1 MSYHVDLSFTAVE
14 SREEAMDLG
23 VRFSRM
29 VAESPYADKLIHD
42 NIHYA
47 ARQCYGDESGNALRG
62 WLYSLFNVRLWYWP
76 QYKLAAIIG
85 GDWPDACM
93 EEFGL
98 QRHEFQDGCDQDYE
112 FESWPDMEFFQK
124 EIAKAKMMELDQEE
138 YDGCD
143 EGYARRSALYK
154 NIYDTLGLLDW
165 ELDNQTMKFEQM
177 AFSGIYR
184 PIQMLM
190 LSTKTRAYM
199 RKWDAGM
206 RKLMEDI
213 DSGIENT

>member
-1 MSYHVDLSFTAVE
+1 MSYHVDLSFKAVE

-42 NIHYA
+42 NICYA
-47 ARQCYGDESGNALRG
+47 IRQCSGDESGNALRG
-62 WLYSLFNVRLWYWP
+62 WLCSLFNVRLWYWP
-76 QYKLAAIIG
+76 QHKLAAIIG

-93 EEFGL
+93 EAFGL
-98 QRHEFQDGCDQDYE
+98 QRHEFQNGCDQDYE
-112 FESWPDMEFFQK
+112 FESWPDTEFFQK
-124 EIAKAKMMELDQEE
+124 ELAKAKTMELNQEE

-154 NIYDTLGLLDW
+154 NIYDALGLLDW
-165 ELDNQTMKFEQM
+165 ELDKETAKFEQM
-177 AFSGIYR
+177 AFSGIYQ

-190 LSTKTRAYM
+190 LSTRARACM
-199 RKWDAGM
+199 KKWDAGM
-206 RKLMEDI
+206 HKLMEDI
-213 DSGIENT
+213 DNGFENT